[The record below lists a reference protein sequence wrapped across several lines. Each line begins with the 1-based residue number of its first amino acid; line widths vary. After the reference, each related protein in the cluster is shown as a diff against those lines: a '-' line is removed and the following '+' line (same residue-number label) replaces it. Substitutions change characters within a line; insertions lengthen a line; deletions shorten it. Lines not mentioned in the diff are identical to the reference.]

1 MWFSRKAGSTKWNG
15 RFGALTTKGNG
26 LTNEILSLRLM
37 KMKKKLVSIVTPT
50 FNEFENI
57 EELCCRI
64 EKTMQGFSEKY
75 DYEHII
81 IDNCSTDETVKA
93 ASALSKKNPAIK
105 IIVNV
110 RNFGPVRS
118 PYYGVLCA
126 YGDAVVLMAADLQD
140 PPELIEKYLKKW
152 EEGFDVVL
160 ATKPKSKELP
170 IMRGIRK
177 TFYRLL
183 NLISDVPLENN
194 ATGTG
199 LFDRKVIDLLRKV
212 SDPYPYSRGLISDS
226 GFSRCTIDF
235 LQPTR
240 KHGYSKANMYGM
252 FDQAF
257 LAMTKHSKVPLRLMT
272 FLGIF
277 LGFASVFMA
286 IIFFVMKLLY
296 WDSFSMGMAPLL
308 IGGFFLAGIQFLF
321 LGILGEYIGMI
332 LTHVRKM
339 PLVVERERINFN
351 D

>member
-1 MWFSRKAGSTKWNG
+1 
-15 RFGALTTKGNG
+15 
-26 LTNEILSLRLM
+26 
-37 KMKKKLVSIVTPT
+37 MKKKLVSIVTPT
-50 FNEFENI
+50 FNEVENI
-57 EELCCRI
+57 EELCHGI
-64 EKTMQGFSEKY
+64 KKTMHGFLDKY

-81 IDNCSTDETVKA
+81 IDNCSTDETVKV
-93 ASALSKKNPAIK
+93 ASELTKLNPAIK
-105 IIVNV
+105 IIVNI

-118 PYYGVLCA
+118 PYYGVLSA
-126 YGDAVVLMAADLQD
+126 HGDAVVLMAADLQD
-140 PPELIEKYLKKW
+140 PPELLEKYLKKW

-160 ATKPKSKELP
+160 AAKPKSEELV

-194 ATGTG
+194 ATGAG
-199 LFDRKVIDLLRKV
+199 LFDKKVIDLLRTV
-212 SDPYPYSRGLISDS
+212 GDPYPYFRGLICDL

-235 LQPTR
+235 LQPAR
-240 KHGYSKANMYGM
+240 MRGHSKANMYGLL
-252 FDQAF
+252 DQAF

-277 LGFASVFMA
+277 LGLASVLMAFM
-286 IIFFVMKLLY
+286 FFVMKLLY
-296 WDSFSMGMAPLL
+296 WDSFSMGIAPLL
-308 IGGFFLAGIQFLF
+308 IGGFFLAGIHFLF

-339 PLVVERERINFN
+339 PLVVERERINFT